1 MFFLFL
7 LLILNSVLELFG
19 LGAVLPLL
27 VAIIDENIIEN
38 HWWADW
44 IYQNFNLKDERQI
57 ILLLSFVVFLV
68 FCLKNILSIS
78 IKNFHAKFTFSLFK
92 SLSLR
97 LHKIKFLKGYLYF
110 KSINSNIIVRD
121 ILQATLSFS
130 SKVFLNYFY
139 LINELLVLIVITL
152 FL

>member
-1 MFFLFL
+1 MKTIVNNYFKINQLLDQKQNSKMFFLFL

-57 ILLLSFVVFLV
+57 ILLLSFVVF
-68 FCLKNILSIS
+68 
-78 IKNFHAKFTFSLFK
+78 
-92 SLSLR
+92 
-97 LHKIKFLKGYLYF
+97 
-110 KSINSNIIVRD
+110 
-121 ILQATLSFS
+121 
-130 SKVFLNYFY
+130 
-139 LINELLVLIVITL
+139 
-152 FL
+152 